1 MDSQAS
7 KHSEE
12 KANAL
17 SNPEIVGRVRF
28 MDRWLK
34 PFRDADEAASRRYI
48 DANASDAGADTYD
61 IDGEG
66 DLLWNDEADVP
77 DEVPIGQINYQTINN
92 EIKQAAIAIQPP
104 KLNIVANEDPKQGGV
119 PNAAKIVNKY
129 WTKCWK
135 DGGWGREVQAGLQK
149 VGICGLGVLTY
160 YWSDRY
166 GPMFENVVSR
176 ELLVNPTAN
185 NWRRLG
191 YGGRIVKMTLR
202 EAKVKYDPNG
212 ENEYF
217 RVGDMFEEETPNS
230 DRKTIQIKLYW
241 DYYTEAHIYNDKV
254 IHRTPNLYRGI
265 TDDVPLIEQLSMID
279 PRGRLLPMGDNV
291 LASGLNQAC
300 IDLTTAATN
309 MARHGGQITLAEEKA
324 FDEGVKRAIQNGQQQ
339 QVIFTRTP
347 INPQNVPIHRI
358 SAEQL
363 SPGFEAAKADMVQAL
378 DAVQGIGVGARG
390 TGGLTGETAT
400 SALISEGRSGAI
412 PTQARVRQEEWLTR
426 MAEAFVAMMQSFGG
440 PTEDDPGNAQ
450 TRMLWQ
456 AFSSVTEVCVEPGS
470 TSFRNP
476 ATSEQSALQLYIG
489 IMQQMP
495 AWESMA
501 AKGVVPAIPSPIAAF
516 QHLLRAFNV
525 NDYDNYLQPSQPAP
539 PQSLLSPIRER
550 LLNFMY
556 KEGPPDIQR
565 QVEKE
570 AGFEPSQMP
579 QESENELK
587 ASDVLKSSVELEKQ
601 RREHAHEDSHKILDT
616 LLQNG
621 QSSGKPKS

>member
-1 MDSQAS
+1 MDNQAS

-12 KANAL
+12 KSNAL
-17 SNPEIVGRVRF
+17 SNMEIVGRVRF

-34 PFRDADEAASRRYI
+34 RFRDADEAASWRYI
-48 DANASDAGADTYD
+48 DANSPSPGDSLYD
-61 IDGEG
+61 IDGEEG
-66 DLLWNDEADVP
+66 LMSDEADVP
-77 DEVPIGQINYQTINN
+77 DDIPIGQINYATINN

-104 KLNIVANEDPKQGGV
+104 KLNIVANEDPRQGGV

-129 WTKCWK
+129 WQKCWK
-135 DGGWGREVQAGLQK
+135 DGGWGREVQGGLQK

-166 GPMFENVVSR
+166 GPMFENVISR
-176 ELLVNPTAN
+176 ELLVSPTAN

-191 YGGRIVKMTLR
+191 YGGRIVKMTHR
-202 EAKVKYDPNG
+202 EARAKYDPNG

-217 RVGDMFEEETPNS
+217 TIGDWTEEEYSNS
-230 DRKTIQIKLYW
+230 DRKCINIKLYW
-241 DYYTEAHIYNDKV
+241 DYYTEAHIYNDRV
-254 IHRTPNLYRGI
+254 IHRTPNLYQGI

-300 IDLTTAATN
+300 VDLTTAATN
-309 MARHGGQITLAEEKA
+309 MAKHGGQITLAEEKA

-347 INPQNVPIHRI
+347 INPQNVPIHRV

-363 SPGFEAAKADMVQAL
+363 SPGFESAKADMVQAL

-390 TGGLTGETAT
+390 TGGMAGETAT

-426 MAEAFVAMMQSFGG
+426 MAEAFVAMMQRFGG
-440 PTEDDPGNAQ
+440 PTEDDPGNNQ

-456 AFSSVTEVCVEPGS
+456 AFASVTEVCVEPGS

-495 AWESMA
+495 AWEGMA

-525 NDYDNYLQPSQPAP
+525 QDYDNYLQPSQPAP
-539 PQSLLSPIRER
+539 PQSMLSPIRER

-570 AGFEPSQMP
+570 AGFQPSQMP
-579 QESENELK
+579 EQSDNELK
-587 ASDVLKSSVELEKQ
+587 ASDQLKASVELEKQ
-601 RREHAHEDSHKILDT
+601 RREHAYEDSHKILDT

-621 QSSGKPKS
+621 KSKS

>member
-7 KHSEE
+7 KHPDE
-12 KANAL
+12 KERSL
-17 SNPEIVGRVRF
+17 SNQEIISRVRF
-28 MDRWLK
+28 MNRWLRG
-34 PFRDADEAASRRYI
+34 FRAADESASRRYI
-48 DANASDAGADTYD
+48 DANASDSGGDSYD
-61 IDGEG
+61 IEGEG
-66 DLLWNDEADVP
+66 DLMWSDDSDEADVP
-77 DEVPIGQINYQTINN
+77 DDIPVGQINYATINN
-92 EIKQAAIAIQPP
+92 EIKQAAIAIKPP
-104 KLNIVANEDPKQGGV
+104 NLNIVANEDPHTGV
-119 PNAAKIVNKY
+119 PGAAKIINKY
-129 WTKCWK
+129 WQKCWK

-160 YWSDRY
+160 YWSERY
-166 GPMFENVVSR
+166 GPMFENVISR
-176 ELLVNPTAN
+176 DLLINPTAN

-191 YGGRIVKMTLR
+191 YGGRVVKMTLR
-202 EAKVKYDPNG
+202 EAKAKYDPNG

-217 RVGDMFEEETPNS
+217 MAGEFTLEDTSNS
-230 DRKTIQIKLYW
+230 DRKVILIKLYW
-241 DYYTEAHIYNDKV
+241 DYYTEAHVYDNRV
-254 IHRTPNLYRGI
+254 IHRTPNLYQGI

-300 IDLTTAATN
+300 VDLTTAATN

-347 INPQNVPIHRI
+347 INPQNVPIHRV

-390 TGGLTGETAT
+390 TGGLAGETAT

-426 MAEAFVAMMQSFGG
+426 MAEAFVAMMQRFGG
-440 PTEDDPGNAQ
+440 PTEADPGNPQ

-456 AFSSVTEVCVEPGS
+456 AFAAVTEVCVEPGS

-495 AWESMA
+495 AWEGMA
-501 AKGVVPAIPSPIAAF
+501 AKGAVPAIPDPIAAF

-525 NDYDNYLQPSQPAP
+525 GDYDNYMRPAQPAP

-565 QVEKE
+565 QVEME
-570 AGFEPSQMP
+570 AGFKPSQMP
-579 QESENELK
+579 TESDNEVK
-587 ASDVLKSSVELEKQ
+587 AASEQMRAMTDLEKQ

-616 LLQNG
+616 LLSNG
-621 QSSGKPKS
+621 KAKA